1 MASRAIKYPEK
12 KSWAKPALRKLE
24 GEEAERAKRI
34 MLERLG
40 PDVFK
45 KIKPSD

>member
-12 KSWAKPALRKLE
+12 KSWTKPELRGLV
-24 GEEAERAKRI
+24 GEEAERARRI
-34 MLERLG
+34 MLESHG

-45 KIKPSD
+45 KIESPE